1 MLLFVASRDKS
12 RNRQFA
18 LIVVCSNDGGH
29 GQHVARSLAGSLAG
43 PHKQDRHVARNRA
56 HSQQDH
62 FRGIHAKNEKCELV
76 MNRTN

>member
-29 GQHVARSLAGSLAG
+29 GQRVARSLAGSLARWRD
-43 PHKQDRHVARNRA
+43 HTSRIATSHATERTHSRVVSEAFTQKSRNV
-56 HSQQDH
+56 SW
-62 FRGIHAKNEKCELV
+62 
-76 MNRTN
+76 